1 MAHPVS
7 AADNCELD
15 LFLMG
20 VAAVEID
27 EAGAAAFFR
36 DHAVAIEG

>member
-1 MAHPVS
+1 
-7 AADNCELD
+7 
-15 LFLMG
+15 MG

-36 DHAVAIEG
+36 DHTVAIEG

>member
-15 LFLMG
+15 LLMG
-20 VAAVEID
+20 VAAVEND

-36 DHAVAIEG
+36 DHTAAVET